1 VTAARVPVLGITM
14 GDPAGVGPEITA
26 KALARPEVTAACRP
40 VVIGD
45 GSVMA
50 ATLELLRSPLSLH
63 AVTSV
68 GDCTFAPGRIEC
80 FDLANVDAATLPRAA
95 VSAEAGRAAYA
106 YIETGVRLCQ
116 AGQIDGIVTAPV
128 NKEALAAAGVQHS
141 GHTEIL
147 ARLTGTKD
155 FAMLLMGKEL
165 RVIHVTTHVA
175 LRRVPDLVTRERV
188 GRVIRLA
195 QQTMDGL
202 GRPRA
207 RIAVCGLNPHA
218 GEDGLFGDEE
228 KTAIGPAIEDAR
240 RAGLDVHG
248 PLPADTLFSRARG
261 GEFDIV
267 VAMYHD
273 QGHVPVKTLGFTYD
287 EARGAWTGLSGV
299 NVTVGLPFLRVSVDH
314 GTAFDRA
321 WKGIA
326 NPESMLEALDV
337 AVRMLTARSE
347 MPSR

>member
-1 VTAARVPVLGITM
+1 MSGDARPVLGITM

-26 KALARPEVTAACRP
+26 KAAAEPGVRRRARLLVIGSADAMSEAIGLARAPLSVHVVGRPAECRFA
-40 VVIGD
+40 D
-45 GSVMA
+45 G
-50 ATLELLRSPLSLH
+50 TLEVL
-63 AVTSV
+63 
-68 GDCTFAPGRIEC
+68 
-80 FDLANVDAATLPRAA
+80 DLANVDMRTLARGA

-106 YIETGVRLCQ
+106 YIETAVRL
-116 AGQIDGIVTAPV
+116 AEADEIAAIVTAPV
-128 NKEALAAAGVQHS
+128 NKEGLAAAGVPHA

-147 ARLTGTKD
+147 ASLSGTRD

-175 LRRVPDLVTRERV
+175 LRRVPELCTRDRVLRTIRLARQAMERV
-188 GRVIRLA
+188 GR
-195 QQTMDGL
+195 
-202 GRPRA
+202 PNA
-207 RIAVCGLNPHA
+207 RIAVAGLNPHA

-228 KTAIGPAIEDAR
+228 QTAIIPAIETAR
-240 RAGLDVHG
+240 AEGSHVVG

-273 QGHVPVKTLGFTYD
+273 QGHIPVKTLGFEYD
-287 EARGAWTGLSGV
+287 DASGRWTGLSGV

-326 NPESMLEALDV
+326 NHESMVEAIDV
-337 AVRMLTARSE
+337 AVAMVTRSL
-347 MPSR
+347 

>member
-1 VTAARVPVLGITM
+1 MASRLPLLGITM
-14 GDPAGVGPEITA
+14 GDPAGVGPEIIA
-26 KALARPEVTAACRP
+26 KALATPEVASACRP

-45 GSVMA
+45 RSVME
-50 ATLELLRSPLSLH
+50 ATLALLRSDRKLH
-63 AVTSV
+63 PVSTPAECRFEAGSV
-68 GDCTFAPGRIEC
+68 EIL
-80 FDLANVDAATLPRAA
+80 DLANADASTPVRAQ
-95 VSAEAGRAAYA
+95 VSAGAGRAAYA
-106 YIETGVRLCQ
+106 YIEKAVRLCQ
-116 AGQIDGIVTAPV
+116 SGEIDGMVTAPV

-147 ARLTGTKD
+147 ARLSGTKD
-155 FAMLLMGKEL
+155 FAMLLMGREL
-165 RVIHVTTHVA
+165 KVIHVTTHVA
-175 LRRVPDLVTRERV
+175 LRRVPDLCTQDRV
-188 GRVIRLA
+188 LRVIRLA
-195 QQTMDGL
+195 HQAMNGL
-202 GRPRA
+202 GVARP

-228 KTAIGPAIEDAR
+228 KTRIIPAAEAAR
-240 RAGLDVHG
+240 REGLDVHG

-287 EARGAWTGLSGV
+287 EARGRWTGLSGV

-326 NPESMLEALDV
+326 NPESMLEAIDV
-337 AVRMLTARSE
+337 AVRMLAAKTR
-347 MPSR
+347 

>member
-1 VTAARVPVLGITM
+1 VTAAPVPVLGITM

-26 KALARPEVTAACRP
+26 KALARPEVAASCRP

-45 GSVMA
+45 RSVMA
-50 ATLELLRSPLSLH
+50 ATLALLRSPLALH
-63 AVTSV
+63 AVKSV

-80 FDLANVDAATLPRAA
+80 LDLANVDAATLPRAA

-116 AGQIDGIVTAPV
+116 GGQIDGIVTAPV
-128 NKEALAAAGVQHS
+128 NKEALAAAGVPHS

-147 ARLTGTKD
+147 ARLTDTKD

-175 LRRVPDLVTRERV
+175 LRRVPDLVTRDRV

-195 QQTMDGL
+195 QQTMEGL

-228 KTAIGPAIEDAR
+228 KTAIAPAVEDAR

-273 QGHVPVKTLGFTYD
+273 QGHVPVKTLGFNYD
-287 EARGAWTGLSGV
+287 EQSGTWTGLSGV

-337 AVRMLTARSE
+337 AVRMLTR
-347 MPSR
+347 R

>member
-1 VTAARVPVLGITM
+1 MAKRPPLLGITM

-26 KALARPEVTAACRP
+26 KALTAPEVVGSCRP
-40 VVIGD
+40 MVIGD
-45 GSVMA
+45 RSVME
-50 ATLELLRSPLSLH
+50 ATLALLRSPLTLH
-63 AVTSV
+63 AVAKPAE
-68 GDCTFAPGRIEC
+68 CLFAPGTLEC
-80 FDLANVDAATLPRAA
+80 LDLGNVDAATLPRAQ
-95 VSAEAGRAAYA
+95 VSAGAGRAAYA
-106 YIETGVRLCQ
+106 YIEKAVRLCQ
-116 AGQIDGIVTAPV
+116 GGEIDGMVTAPV

-147 ARLTGTKD
+147 AKLSDTKD
-155 FAMLLMGKEL
+155 FAMLLMGREL
-165 RVIHVTTHVA
+165 KVIHVTTHVA
-175 LRRVPDLVTRERV
+175 LRRVPDLCTEDRV
-188 GRVIRLA
+188 LRVIRLA
-195 QQTMDGL
+195 QQTMNGL
-202 GRPRA
+202 GVARP

-228 KTAIGPAIEDAR
+228 KTQIIPAIEAAR
-240 RAGLDVHG
+240 RQGLDVHG

-287 EARGAWTGLSGV
+287 EARGQWTGLSGV

-314 GTAFDRA
+314 GTAFDRS

-326 NPESMLEALDV
+326 NPESMLEAIDV
-337 AVRMLTARSE
+337 AVRMLSARAD
-347 MPSR
+347 

>member
-1 VTAARVPVLGITM
+1 VTASRVPVLGITM
-14 GDPAGVGPEITA
+14 GDPAGVGPEIIA

-45 GSVMA
+45 RSVMA
-50 ATLELLRSPLSLH
+50 ATLALLRSPLTLH

-68 GDCTFAPGRIEC
+68 SECAFEPGRLEC
-80 FDLANVDAATLPRAA
+80 LDLANVDCATLPKST

-116 AGQIDGIVTAPV
+116 AGAIDGIVTAPV

-147 ARLTGTKD
+147 ARLTSTKD
-155 FAMLLMGKEL
+155 FAMLLLGKEL

-188 GRVIRLA
+188 GRVIHLA
-195 QQTMDGL
+195 QQTMTGL

-228 KTAIGPAIEDAR
+228 KTAIIPAVEDAR
-240 RAGLDVHG
+240 RDGLDVYG

-287 EARGAWTGLSGV
+287 EKTGTWTGLSGV

-337 AVRMLTARSE
+337 AVRMLTPK
-347 MPSR
+347 PSNP

>member
-1 VTAARVPVLGITM
+1 VLGITM

-26 KALARPEVTAACRP
+26 KALARPEVATACRP
-40 VVIGD
+40 IVIGD
-45 GSVMA
+45 RSVMA
-50 ATLELLRSPLSLH
+50 AILALLRSPLALH
-63 AVTSV
+63 AVKSV
-68 GDCTFAPGRIEC
+68 DECRFEPGQLEC
-80 FDLANVDAATLPRAA
+80 LDLANVDFGTLPKGA

-116 AGQIDGIVTAPV
+116 DGRIDAIVTAPV

-147 ARLTGTKD
+147 ARLTATKD

-188 GRVIRLA
+188 GRVIHLA
-195 QQTMDGL
+195 QQTMTGL

-228 KTAIGPAIEDAR
+228 KTQIIPAIEEAR

-273 QGHVPVKTLGFTYD
+273 QGHVPVKTLGFNYD
-287 EARGAWTGLSGV
+287 EKSGTWTGLSGV

-337 AVRMLTARSE
+337 AVRMLTAAKANAS
-347 MPSR
+347 P

>member
-1 VTAARVPVLGITM
+1 M

-26 KALARPEVTAACRP
+26 KALAEPAVAAACRP

-45 GSVMA
+45 RSVME
-50 ATLELLRSPLSLH
+50 ATLALLRSRLRLH
-63 AVTSV
+63 AVSSV
-68 GDCTFAPGRIEC
+68 DACRFAPGTLEC
-80 FDLANVDAATLPRAA
+80 LDLANVDAAALAKCT

-106 YIETGVRLCQ
+106 YIERGVRLCQ
-116 AGQIDGIVTAPV
+116 AGAIDGIVTAPV

-147 ARLTGTKD
+147 ARLTNTKD

-188 GRVIRLA
+188 GRVLHLA
-195 QQTMDGL
+195 QQTMTGL

-228 KTAIGPAIEDAR
+228 QTQIIPAIEDAR

-273 QGHVPVKTLGFTYD
+273 QGHVPVKTLGFNYD
-287 EARGAWTGLSGV
+287 DKSGTWTGLSGV

-337 AVRMLTARSE
+337 AVRMLTAE
-347 MPSR
+347 A